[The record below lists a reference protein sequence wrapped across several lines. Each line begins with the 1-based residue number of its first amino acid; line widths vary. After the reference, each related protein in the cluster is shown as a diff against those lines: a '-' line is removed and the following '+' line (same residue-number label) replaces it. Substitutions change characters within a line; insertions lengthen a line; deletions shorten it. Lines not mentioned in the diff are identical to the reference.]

1 MLRYIELQLRIL
13 CLWRPPRDDH
23 ATQAV
28 PSELAPLK
36 GEARVHDPAAGAP
49 LRLLQLIIFN
59 REVRKVPRRG
69 LVRFLMHLLDID
81 VVHLVLVELIR
92 GDVNSGQGHVE
103 DGQTIA
109 SRACDLVIKD
119 VNLQVMHAELGGV
132 L

>member
-13 CLWRPPRDDH
+13 CLWCAPRNYH

-36 GEARVHDPAAGAP
+36 REARVHDPAAGAP
-49 LRLLQLIIFN
+49 LRLLQPIIFN
-59 REVRKVPRRG
+59 REEREVPRRG

-92 GDVNSGQGHVE
+92 GDVNLSQGQVE
-103 DGQTIA
+103 DGQAIA
-109 SRACDLVIKD
+109 S
-119 VNLQVMHAELGGV
+119 
-132 L
+132 